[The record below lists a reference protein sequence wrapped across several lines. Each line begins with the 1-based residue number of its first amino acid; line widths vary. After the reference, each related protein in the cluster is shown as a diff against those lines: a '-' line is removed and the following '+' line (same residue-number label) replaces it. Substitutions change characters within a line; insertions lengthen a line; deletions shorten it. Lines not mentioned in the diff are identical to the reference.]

1 MKTFL
6 ETEISKSIRNWC
18 GSLDYYINQA
28 CSVLLWD
35 LGFCILGRNEMKQII
50 CKNYNHLQ
58 KQQITAN
65 SSKKFTEINNCNKNQ
80 AIPVDM

>member
-1 MKTFL
+1 MFYYGIWVPLFCTKRD
-6 ETEISKSIRNWC
+6 ETNYLQK
-18 GSLDYYINQA
+18 
-28 CSVLLWD
+28 
-35 LGFCILGRNEMKQII
+35 
-50 CKNYNHLQ
+50 YNHLQ